1 MPLTAAVAPKT
12 AYHIPFALQGSPF
25 SIVGCSDSLA
35 LYKFESS
42 KHCPTTDGRLATCPI
57 SRVFADMQ
65 PELPELPAA
74 TGCSSA
80 SQAQQQKQ
88 QQMHF
93 DRVAEAQRAG
103 IHSTLVL
110 AIYDLQ
116 GSSSSNSGNGSGSG
130 SDTDCYP
137 VAVFELAQH
146 EPDVDFRPAVGLLSR
161 ACQVRGMQQI
171 RRTCRC
177 TCVKGT
183 AHYV

>member
-1 MPLTAAVAPKT
+1 MPLTAAVALTT
-12 AYHIPFALQGSPF
+12 ACHMLFAQGSPF

-80 SQAQQQKQ
+80 SHAQQQQQ

-116 GSSSSNSGNGSGSG
+116 GSSSNSGNGSGSG

-171 RRTCRC
+171 RRACRC
-177 TCVKGT
+177 TCVKCA
-183 AHYV
+183 AHHM